1 MTAVQ
6 FSERNNYFS
15 ISVLFCHAC
24 HHLCAN
30 NSKITQVL
38 QHAMRVRGQRVKVSH
53 KVTAVRVRGQRV
65 KVSHKVT
72 AVRVRGQRMRVSH
85 K

>member
-6 FSERNNYFS
+6 FSEINNYFS

-24 HHLCAN
+24 HHL
-30 NSKITQVL
+30 
-38 QHAMRVRGQRVKVSH
+38 
-53 KVTAVRVRGQRV
+53 RVRGQRV